1 MASKVSNM
9 QDGKKLPALLLILL
23 MISSVLM
30 VNGDQEIELKEVIS
44 TDIYS
49 SSGNNTTNGS
59 NNTLNSTIT
68 ITSPQNY
75 SDVHGSFGV
84 IIYYSVQNYTG
95 TLYWNS
101 TTVLTNGS
109 ILTNS
114 GTSIAYS
121 NTSTAGQNQ
130 GNNLHFYF
138 SGLGNNTVCIEIPF
152 GEQDCVSFNN
162 YYVPTSIEILTPI
175 NDQIIYSIYGKY
187 SSSINISLANYSYS
201 PININLTN
209 HDNGY
214 SNSWNSYINTRFGN
228 FTGTATTIYDGMANG
243 NYTLCVILS
252 TGHSDCVNYTRINF
266 EPSISIDSLQNGD
279 TLNVNGNSNISVD
292 YTLSNYSGSVVWELI
307 SSTTNSSAISW
318 YDSAYSQTHSSSQR
332 NLTTNIPGYSISF
345 NDNYQLCASLN
356 YVNYTSCVNITILL
370 PPSKVRITSLTNNS
384 VITMPFYQNNYVD
397 FLELTAMV
405 ENYSYN
411 YVYWNISSSNLNNS
425 FQSWSDYVYSSNNSN
440 LYSSQYRRVGF
451 GNVTV
456 CVSIASY
463 SNNSINPN
471 NVFSDCK
478 NINVIPRQVEASII
492 SYQNLSNS
500 SNFNSINLEYFA
512 NNYSNGEITVNGN
525 SVTYLSKKFDNNP
538 SHNINNNISYY
549 YFNYGNNVICLELY
563 SEDNSLTT
571 ECTNY
576 MIPYPVVRLNVIS
589 PVSQTTILSNE
600 IQILYST
607 ENYSGYISWTIDGNQ
622 VRNSYSSNSVSS
634 ITLNSNSFGSIH
646 ICGSINLSMHNNS
659 SQNSIDSCFNVDLI
673 PKTLEGYLVSQN
685 STYTNGNS
693 LNVDFWASNYTYGEI
708 TVNGN
713 NYYNLIN
720 SSAWWNNNNSV
731 ASNNSISIYLSYGN
745 SLVCLELY
753 GQNNSYLVDC
763 VNLFRNIPN
772 HVAQI
777 DSPLNNSSF
786 IGQIIFVSYTLQ
798 NSSNHSFTVNG
809 NNIEIWNTINA
820 SNSQFALPFGN
831 NYFCLVSFNYANQQ
845 FSDCIS
851 VENINPNLDSD
862 GDGILDG
869 SDDCPNTP
877 ITDSTDS
884 TGCGQSQIDSDND
897 GVMNSMDNCPNTM
910 PQQSANAQGCSAS
923 QRDSDGDGINDST
936 DLCPNT
942 LPNAIIDS
950 DGCSTSQIDSDND
963 GVNDDIDI
971 CPNTF
976 VGSQVDS
983 NGCAPSQK
991 DSDSDGVVDS
1001 FDQCPNTP
1009 FNTVVD
1015 LTGCDSSSSG
1025 SSNGT
1030 TNDSDSDGLPGFQV
1044 SLLIVSM
1051 IFAAII
1057 ISKRD

>member
-1 MASKVSNM
+1 MAFRVSNM
-9 QDGKKLPALLLILL
+9 QDGKKLPALLLIFL

-30 VNGDQEIELKEVIS
+30 VNGDQEIELQEVIS

-59 NNTLNSTIT
+59 NNTVNSTIT

-101 TTVLTNGS
+101 STVTVNGS

-121 NTSTAGQNQ
+121 NTSNAGQNQ
-130 GNNLHFYF
+130 GNFLYFYF
-138 SGLGNNTVCIEIPF
+138 SDFGNNTVCIEIPF
-152 GEQDCVSFNN
+152 GEHDCVSFNN
-162 YYVPTSIEILTPI
+162 YYVPTSMEILSPI
-175 NDQIIYSIYGKY
+175 NNQIIYSIYGKY
-187 SSSINISLANYSYS
+187 SGSINISLANYSS
-201 PININLTN
+201 GPININLTN
-209 HDNGY
+209 HDNNY
-214 SNSWNSYINTRFGN
+214 SNSWNGYKFTRFGN
-228 FTGTATTIYDGMANG
+228 FTGTLTPIYDGMTNG
-243 NYTLCVILS
+243 NYTLCVTLS

-266 EPSISIDSLQNGD
+266 EPSISINSLQNGD
-279 TLNVNGNSNISVD
+279 TLNVNSNSNISVD
-292 YTLSNYSGSVVWELI
+292 YTLSNYSGSVVWQLI

-318 YDSAYSQTHSSSQR
+318 YDSAYLQTSSSSQR

-345 NDNYQLCASLN
+345 SDNYQLCASLN

-384 VITMPFYQNNYVD
+384 VITMPYYQNNYVD
-397 FLELTAMV
+397 FLELTAIV
-405 ENYSYN
+405 ENYTYN

-456 CVSIASY
+456 CASIVSY

-525 SVTYLSKKFDNNP
+525 RVTYLSKKFDNNL
-538 SHNINNNISYY
+538 SNNTDYTISYY
-549 YFNYGNNVICLELY
+549 HFNYGNNVICLELY

-571 ECTNY
+571 ECVNY
-576 MIPYPVVRLNVIS
+576 IIPYPVVRLNVIS
-589 PVSQTTILSNE
+589 PVSQTTILGNE

-622 VRNSYSSNSVSS
+622 VGNSYSSNSVSS
-634 ITLNSNSFGSIH
+634 ITLNSNSFGSIN
-646 ICGSINLSMHNNS
+646 ICGSINLSVQNNS
-659 SQNSIDSCFNVDLI
+659 SQNSIDSCFNVNLI
-673 PKTLEGYLVSQN
+673 PKTLEGYLISPN
-685 STYTNGNS
+685 STYTNSNS
-693 LNVDFWASNYTYGEI
+693 LNIDYWASNYTYGEI

-720 SSAWWNNNNSV
+720 SSSWWNNNNSA
-731 ASNNSISIYLSYGN
+731 ASNNSVSIYLSYGN

-786 IGQIIFVSYTLQ
+786 VGNIISVSYTLQ
-798 NSSNHSFTVNG
+798 NSSNHYFTVNG
-809 NNIEIWNTINA
+809 NTMNYSTTNV
-820 SNSQFALPFGN
+820 SNLQFNLPFGN
-831 NYFCLVSFNYANQQ
+831 NYFCLVSFDYANQQ
-845 FSDCIS
+845 YSDCIS
-851 VENINPNLDSD
+851 VENIDPNLDSD
-862 GDGILDG
+862 GDGI
-869 SDDCPNTP
+869 SDLSDNCPNTP
-877 ITDSTDS
+877 ISDTADS
-884 TGCGQSQIDSDND
+884 TGCGQSQIDSDGD

-910 PQQSANAQGCSAS
+910 PQQSVNAQGCSAS

-950 DGCSTSQIDSDND
+950 NGCSTSQIDSDND
-963 GVNDDIDI
+963 GVNDNVDI

-991 DSDSDGVVDS
+991 DSDSDGIADS

-1015 LTGCDSSSSG
+1015 STGCDISSSG

-1030 TNDSDSDGLPGFQV
+1030 TDDSDSDGLPGFQV